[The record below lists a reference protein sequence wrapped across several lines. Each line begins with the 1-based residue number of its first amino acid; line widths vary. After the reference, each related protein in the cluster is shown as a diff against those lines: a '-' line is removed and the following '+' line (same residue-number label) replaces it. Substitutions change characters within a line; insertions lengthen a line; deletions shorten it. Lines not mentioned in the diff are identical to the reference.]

1 MLLVSLLG
9 RAAGLFIVVVI
20 EDVGVRHLFNV
31 LLLQPVF
38 HGVELLRELA
48 EKLDQSLRL
57 LLYRHLF
64 LLLVVGLLL
73 RVQSTGASVVIRL
86 VVTLHR

>member
-20 EDVGVRHLFNV
+20 EDVGVCHLFNV

-64 LLLVVGLLL
+64 LLLVVRLI
-73 RVQSTGASVVIRL
+73 GAVGHVH
-86 VVTLHR
+86 LHRRLNHMAVGH

>member
-20 EDVGVRHLFNV
+20 EDVGVCHLFNV